1 MLLLFLDEFGDFDI
15 TRDQNGAVRTDH
27 QSWRPICGYAG
38 ILMPAEKYRHFCDDF
53 AQLRLINLRNL
64 HYAKH
69 TSISSEETRL
79 SYDEFR
85 KYFQREVGSLYMK
98 SAEVKGKD
106 IFSGSYPIR
115 GKRRGQN
122 INSVMRRA
130 RRLVSMIEKHDGE
143 VFYFGIEKSAYMQ
156 RKKGKLSRHLIVD
169 LIRGVIEGAYQEGM
183 RRNSEVKLIF
193 DHHGLDDETVERI
206 RLKQRG
212 AHVHSIAT
220 HQTRQE
226 YSQEVVNELKLHKY
240 IKEPVF
246 HVESHWSLGVQAAD
260 WVCSLISKNKCYAF
274 DGVSF
279 IRYKEF
285 HEKLN
290 DKFEGASSMH
300 SRIRGLERSEAAQLI
315 LPL

>member
-1 MLLLFLDEFGDFDI
+1 MFLLFLDEFGDFDI
-15 TRDQNGAVRTDH
+15 TRDQNGMVRTDH

-38 ILMPAEKYRHFCDDF
+38 FLIPAEKYRHFCDDF

-64 HYAKH
+64 RYAKH
-69 TSISSEETRL
+69 TSTNSGEMRL
-79 SYDEFR
+79 SYEDFR
-85 KYFQREVGSLYMK
+85 NYFQREVGSLYTK

-106 IFSGSYPIR
+106 IFSGSYAIR
-115 GKRRGQN
+115 GKRKGQN

-130 RRLVSMIEKHDGE
+130 RRLVSIIEKHDGE
-143 VFYFGIEKSAYMQ
+143 IFYFGIDKSAYLHK
-156 RKKGKLSRHLIVD
+156 RKGKLSRHLIVD
-169 LIRGVIEGAYQEGM
+169 LVRGVIENAYQEGM
-183 RRNSEVKLIF
+183 RRNSQIKLIF
-193 DHHGLDDETVERI
+193 DHHGLDDETIDRI
-206 RLKQRG
+206 KFKQRG
-212 AHVHSIAT
+212 VPVHSVAT

-226 YSQEVVNELKLHKY
+226 YSQEVVNELKLHRF
-240 IKEPVF
+240 IKEPAF

-274 DGVSF
+274 DGNSF
-279 IRYKEF
+279 ARYKEF

-300 SRIRGLERSEAAQLI
+300 SNIKGLERSAAAQLK